1 MRTHYL
7 VKDLRQACRERLG
20 MVTNG
25 QVLLGEVQ
33 FKVLWDDNKHE
44 WVAAKYVKEDEDE
57 QDEPTNG

>member
-1 MRTHYL
+1 
-7 VKDLRQACRERLG
+7 

-25 QVLLGEVQ
+25 QILLGEVQ

-44 WVAAKYVKEDEDE
+44 WVAAKYVAEDEDE